1 MLNNKQKNTLGII
14 LILIGI
20 FSPLAS
26 VPLSSAYDG
35 QDNFILRIVRVLWTG
50 EIVLREA
57 MIEVVPDRD
66 EQLFKALME
75 YRMEHRELESLPEDQ
90 IIDTFYNARY
100 KDLMPRVEFN
110 LKLEKKQVVTIKK
123 KMAVPNLY
131 IFVYGLFMI
140 IVGAGIN
147 ILVKRKNA

>member
-1 MLNNKQKNTLGII
+1 MLNKKQKNTLGII

-75 YRMEHRELESLPEDQ
+75 YRMVHRELESLPEDQ
-90 IIDTFYNARY
+90 IIDRFYNAGY
-100 KDLMPRVEFN
+100 KDLMPRVAFN
-110 LKLEKKQVVTIKK
+110 LKLEKKQVVMIKK
-123 KMAVPNLY
+123 KIAVTNLSV
-131 IFVYGLFMI
+131 FVSGILMI
-140 IVGAGIN
+140 ITGVGIRIFAR
-147 ILVKRKNA
+147 RKNP

>member
-1 MLNNKQKNTLGII
+1 MLNKKQKNTLGII

-35 QDNFILRIVRVLWTG
+35 QDNFILRIVRILWTG

-66 EQLFKALME
+66 KQLFKALME

-100 KDLMPRVEFN
+100 KDLMPRVAFN
-110 LKLEKKQVVTIKK
+110 LKLEKKQVVTIQKK
-123 KMAVPNLY
+123 IAVPNLSV
-131 IFVYGLFMI
+131 FVSGILMI
-140 IVGAGIN
+140 ITGMGIR
-147 ILVKRKNA
+147 IFAKRKNL

>member
-1 MLNNKQKNTLGII
+1 MLNKKQKNTLGII

-35 QDNFILRIVRVLWTG
+35 QDNFILRIVRILWTG

-66 EQLFKALME
+66 KQLFKALME
-75 YRMEHRELESLPEDQ
+75 YRMEHWELESLPEDQ

-100 KDLMPRVEFN
+100 KDLMPRVAFN
-110 LKLEKKQVVTIKK
+110 LKLEKKQVVTIQKK
-123 KMAVPNLY
+123 IAIPNLSV
-131 IFVYGLFMI
+131 FVSGILMI
-140 IVGAGIN
+140 ITGVGIRIFA
-147 ILVKRKNA
+147 KRKNP